1 MTEDEAF
8 DELDRRLN
16 HALAKPD
23 WQQLTPMPDAE
34 IKRRWGEWMTRYVRL
49 VEEAH
54 GITERKP

>member
-16 HALAKPD
+16 HVLVKE
-23 WQQLTPMPDAE
+23 WQQLTPMTQVE
-34 IKRRWGEWMTRYVRL
+34 IDKRWGEWMTRYVRL

-54 GITERKP
+54 GITERKL

>member
-16 HALAKPD
+16 HVLVKE
-23 WQQLTPMPDAE
+23 WQQLTPMTQAE
-34 IKRRWGEWMTRYVRL
+34 IDKRWGEWMTRYVRM

-54 GITERKP
+54 GIK